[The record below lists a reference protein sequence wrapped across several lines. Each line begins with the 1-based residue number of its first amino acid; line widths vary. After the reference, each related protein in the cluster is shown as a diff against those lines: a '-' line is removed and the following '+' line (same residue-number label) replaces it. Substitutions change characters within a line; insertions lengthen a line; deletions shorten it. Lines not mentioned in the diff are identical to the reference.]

1 MARNLLPTCKR
12 SINWYNLLNYL
23 QDNFNLLWEDN
34 LITALAESKET
45 IITSDINCDYLKRN
59 DNLELKEIFSSN
71 GFSQLVDKPTRITEH
86 SKTLIDVIQSTSPET
101 IARVEVI
108 PLGLSDHDMVG
119 CVRKLNHHK
128 FPPKLIKCRNY
139 SRYNPNDMC
148 SELSDLRSGTM
159 CIVIVTLI
167 RHGFQ

>member
-1 MARNLLPTCKR
+1 
-12 SINWYNLLNYL
+12 L

-45 IITSDINCDYLKRN
+45 IITGDIICDYLKRN

-101 IARVEVI
+101 IAKVEVI
-108 PLGLSDHDMVG
+108 PSGLSDHDMVG
-119 CVRKLNHHK
+119 AFVN
-128 FPPKLIKCRNY
+128 
-139 SRYNPNDMC
+139 
-148 SELSDLRSGTM
+148 
-159 CIVIVTLI
+159 
-167 RHGFQ
+167 

>member
-1 MARNLLPTCKR
+1 
-12 SINWYNLLNYL
+12 L

-45 IITSDINCDYLKRN
+45 IITGDINCDYLKRN

-128 FPPKLIKCRNY
+128 FPPKLITIQMICALNCL
-139 SRYNPNDMC
+139 N
-148 SELSDLRSGTM
+148 LRSGTM